1 MAATND
7 ETSLAHLA
15 DGMAALSARVAE
27 QGEVQRNILTVLNAL
42 LETSRA
48 QSEMLADILAAAS
61 QEAGPSPVAEALE
74 ALAAQVGGME
84 ETQASLIALVTALP
98 EALGKQFEIGLKDWS
113 AAAATKH

>member
-7 ETSLAHLA
+7 GASLAHLA
-15 DGMAALSARVAE
+15 DGMATLSARVAE

-61 QEAGPSPVAEALE
+61 QEADRRRSPKPSRLSPPRSA
-74 ALAAQVGGME
+74 GWRRPR
-84 ETQASLIALVTALP
+84 QA
-98 EALGKQFEIGLKDWS
+98 
-113 AAAATKH
+113 